1 MSDKFDGHPTAI
13 QKSVAEKLKSV
24 METGQL
30 SRREVL
36 RRGSVLGLSLAFM
49 GSLFGFDEVAVAQE
63 APKAGGVLKLGIA
76 RPRGVVDPLTSRS
89 RSEGFVLKPVL
100 PPLGRLQADGSL
112 APGLAESWAPNE
124 DATVWTF
131 TFRPA
136 KWISGETFTAH
147 DIAAAL
153 DILLD
158 PASPSPTVSGY
169 RGILSHGKYEVP
181 DDNTLVFHLDRPYV
195 DFPYIV
201 SYGATA
207 WFPKGYTQGDFAA
220 GKVGGVGPF
229 LLKEYAADRGATYVK
244 NPDYWD
250 AANIHLDGLEILFF
264 DDDQSMALAL
274 QGGQVD
280 ALPVLASSAV
290 LAISVNPDFEVLS
303 ARSSA
308 YNSIRMQVDAGPFS
322 DKRVRQALAYSI
334 DRQAIVNTIYSG
346 AADVGND
353 HVFAPAFQQ
362 SAAVVAAIPQ
372 RQRDIE
378 KAKALLAEAGYA
390 DGVQVT
396 LTSEQYADIPQ
407 YLQLV
412 QSQAKEAG
420 FEITL
425 DLKSQAEYYGSDA
438 NQPWLSV
445 PFGATDWGERAT
457 PGAMITPAY
466 LTGAPFNESK
476 YANPDFDAAAKAF
489 DAETDPAKRDQL
501 AIDAAKIM
509 HEDTPTIIGYF
520 AQTRRPVNKKV
531 KGFPAGPAS
540 QLDLTGTWL
549 DR

>member
-1 MSDKFDGHPTAI
+1 LDKFFNRHTSFQLEVAD
-13 QKSVAEKLKSV
+13 QLRNDVKSGA
-24 METGQL
+24 L

-36 RRGSVLGLSLAFM
+36 KRGSALGLSL
-49 GSLFGFDEVAVAQE
+49 GLLGGLFGFDKSVLAQE
-63 APKAGGVLKLGIA
+63 TPKQGGVLKLGIA

-131 TFRPA
+131 KFRPT
-136 KWISGETFTAH
+136 KWISGEAFTAH

-153 DILLD
+153 DLLLD

-169 RGILSHGKYEVP
+169 RGILSHGNYEVP
-181 DDNTLVFHLDRPYV
+181 DDQTLVFHLDRAYV

-207 WFPKGYTQGDFAA
+207 WFPKGYTQGDFAK
-220 GKVGGVGPF
+220 GTVGGVGPF
-229 LLKEYAADRGATYVK
+229 LLKEYSADRGASYVK

-250 AANIHLDGLEILFF
+250 AANIHLDGLEIVFF

-290 LAISVNPDFEVLS
+290 LAISANPDFEVLS

-308 YNSIRMQVDAGPFS
+308 YNSIRMQVDTEPFT

-346 AADVGND
+346 AADLGND
-353 HVFAPAFQQ
+353 HVFAPAFLQ
-362 SAAVVAAIPQ
+362 SAVVNEAIPQ
-372 RQRDIE
+372 RVRDIA
-378 KAKALLAEAGYA
+378 KAKQLLADAGHA
-390 DGVQVT
+390 DGLKLT
-396 LTSEQYADIPQ
+396 LTSQQYADIPQ

-420 FEITL
+420 FDITL
-425 DLKSQAEYYGSDA
+425 DLKSQAEYYGADA

-476 YANPDFDAAAKAF
+476 YSSAEFDAAAKAF
-489 DAETDPAKRDQL
+489 DGEIDVAKRGQL

-549 DR
+549 DA

>member
-1 MSDKFDGHPTAI
+1 MDKFKGLHTSLQVEIGAQLKDAA
-13 QKSVAEKLKSV
+13 KSGA
-24 METGQL
+24 M
-30 SRREVL
+30 SRRELLVK
-36 RRGSVLGLSLAFM
+36 GSLLGLSLPFL
-49 GSLFGFDEVAVAQE
+49 GGLIGFDEPAFAQ
-63 APKAGGVLKLGIA
+63 AQPKSGGVLKLGIS
-76 RPRGVVDPLTSRS
+76 RPRGSVDPLTSRS

-112 APGLAESWAPNE
+112 APGLAESWSSNE
-124 DATVWTF
+124 DATSWTF
-131 TFRPA
+131 TFRKA
-136 KWISGETFTAH
+136 KWQNGQAFTAA

-169 RGILSHGKYEVP
+169 RGILSHKSYEVT
-181 DDNTLVFHLDRPYV
+181 DQQTLVFHLDRAYV

-207 WFPKGYTQGDFAA
+207 WFPKGYVQGDFAK
-220 GKVGGVGPF
+220 GLTGGVGPF
-229 LLKEYAADRGATYVK
+229 LLKEYAVDRGATYVK

-250 AANIHLDGLEILFF
+250 AANIHLDGLEIIFF

-290 LAISVNPDFEVLS
+290 LAINANPDFEVLS

-308 YNSIRMQVDAGPFS
+308 YNSLRMQVDAAPFN
-322 DKRVRQALAYSI
+322 DKRVRQALAYAI
-334 DRQAIVNTIYSG
+334 DRQGIVNTIYGG

-353 HVFAPAFQQ
+353 HVFAPAFAQ
-362 SAAVVAAIPQ
+362 SAAVVAALPQ
-372 RQRDIE
+372 RTRDIE
-378 KAKALLAEAGYA
+378 KSKALLAEAGYA
-390 DGVQVT
+390 DGLKVT
-396 LTSEQYADIPQ
+396 LVSEQYADMPQ

-412 QSQAKEAG
+412 QSQAKAAG
-420 FEITL
+420 FDIKL
-425 DLKSQAEYYGSDA
+425 DLKSQADYYGADD
-438 NQPWLSV
+438 NQPWLST

-466 LTGAPFNESK
+466 LSGAPFNESK
-476 YANPDFDAAAKAF
+476 YASEAFDAAAKAF
-489 DAETDPAKRDQL
+489 DGEVDPVKRDKL
-501 AIDAAKIM
+501 AIDAATIL
-509 HEDTPTIIGYF
+509 HEDVPTIITYF

-531 KGFPAGPAS
+531 QGFPAGPAS

-549 DR
+549 DV